1 MMILSTI
8 IKMLKTLIKS
18 IILSFQPLR
27 AVGKEA
33 DFHIKIKS
41 LDFYYFYVYNN
52 NRKREVISQLLS
64 KVITKSALV
73 QRTYSLY
80 RIRF

>member
-33 DFHIKIKS
+33 DFYIKIKS

-80 RIRF
+80 KIRF